1 MIKQIFKRLLLGRS
15 VENIYCDARRYWK
28 KGGVYRYWSLYLTK
42 KIQKD
47 FGCYLSPQA
56 IVGKNLKLKHPV
68 GVVIGDGVVVGN
80 NVTLFQHVTLGAAR
94 LGEGKE
100 GLYPI
105 LEDNVIVF
113 AGAVVVGGI
122 LLGNRSV
129 VGANSVVLN
138 NVNASSVVV
147 GIPAK
152 PKGNN
157 GK

>member
-1 MIKQIFKRLLLGRS
+1 MIKQIVKRLLLGRS
-15 VENIYCDARRYWK
+15 VEDRYCDARRYWK
-28 KGGVYRYWSLYLTK
+28 KGGVYRFWSLYLTK

-56 IVGKNLKLKHPV
+56 SVGENLKLKHPV

-105 LEDNVIVF
+105 LEDNVVVF

-129 VGANSVVLN
+129 VGANAVVLN

-152 PKGNN
+152 PKGNT